1 MQSDD
6 PEIHY
11 SKELALFDRIYK
23 NKKKFGKT
31 NDSFDYKLL
40 LFYNKCKRVGLF
52 KRAYIYEASI
62 MLIEQTQS
70 RFYKIR
76 NMILIFDEFCEG
88 MRDYFEKNR

>member
-6 PEIHY
+6 SEIRY
-11 SKELALFDRIYK
+11 SKELVLFDRIYK
-23 NKKKFGKT
+23 DEKKFEKI

-40 LFYNKCKRVGLF
+40 LFYDKYKRAGLF
-52 KRAYIYEASI
+52 KRAYIYETSI

-76 NMILIFDEFCEG
+76 NMILTFDEFCEG
-88 MRDYFEKNR
+88 MRDYFEKNE